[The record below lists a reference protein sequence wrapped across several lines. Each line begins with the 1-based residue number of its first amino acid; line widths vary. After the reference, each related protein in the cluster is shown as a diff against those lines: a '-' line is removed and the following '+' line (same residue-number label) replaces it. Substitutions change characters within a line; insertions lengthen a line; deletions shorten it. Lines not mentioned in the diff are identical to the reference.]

1 MCNSNMG
8 HVDVIDQKTAAYRL
22 DFKSKF
28 RFYLRMFFDLNDI
41 VIVNSHIGIRSLV
54 IQFPYLISKL
64 LLQNRWLEG
73 ISIGKD
79 LFFWAEQTSEKH
91 WSHHCQ
97 RKYQHTCHNS
107 TRSAWDAIFAKMKE
121 LTINHPYLVQPV
133 VCTFAVP
140 KREIAF

>member
-1 MCNSNMG
+1 MYNASTDDVN
-8 HVDVIDQKTAAYRL
+8 VIDQKMAAYQL
-22 DFKSKF
+22 DRKSKF
-28 RFYLRMFFDLNDI
+28 RFYLGMPLTLPLWI
-41 VIVNSHIGIRSLV
+41 ATLCIQSLV

-79 LFFWAEQTSEKH
+79 LFFWAEQTSKKH

-107 TRSAWDAIFAKMKE
+107 TRSALDAIFTKMKE

>member
-28 RFYLRMFFDLNDI
+28 RVYLRMFFDLNDI

-64 LLQNRWLEG
+64 LLQNR
-73 ISIGKD
+73 
-79 LFFWAEQTSEKH
+79 
-91 WSHHCQ
+91 
-97 RKYQHTCHNS
+97 
-107 TRSAWDAIFAKMKE
+107 
-121 LTINHPYLVQPV
+121 
-133 VCTFAVP
+133 
-140 KREIAF
+140 